1 MFKISNFTDND
12 DVTVL
17 KEFGAFKTIEWK
29 RDLSV
34 NEASAMNAYFASEM
48 NVRRRQ
54 VICDLSQAPITVQA
68 GAMQWMVGNVTC
80 TTGVKGVGD
89 LFGKALR
96 GAVTSESAIKP
107 EYQGTGLLVLEPT
120 YRYII
125 TLDVADWGNS
135 IVLDDGLFLACYSSL
150 QHKGYAQQR
159 FFRRCWQ
166 RRAVQ
171 PGHPGL
177 RRAML
182 GIPLPRRRADR
193 GHPGQRRTQ
202 DRR

>member
-54 VICDLSQAPITVQA
+54 VICDLSQAPVTVQA

-89 LFGKALR
+89 LFGKDLVAFEIAYKDGIQIADHQDIDDEAQTVTVSEPDDNTFDTPGGDGYSKTGVDMTLIYALIAALVALAG
-96 GAVTSESAIKP
+96 GAGAYAYRHRKLAAAEGKTDSESD
-107 EYQGTGLLVLEPT
+107 EE
-120 YRYII
+120 
-125 TLDVADWGNS
+125 
-135 IVLDDGLFLACYSSL
+135 
-150 QHKGYAQQR
+150 
-159 FFRRCWQ
+159 
-166 RRAVQ
+166 
-171 PGHPGL
+171 
-177 RRAML
+177 
-182 GIPLPRRRADR
+182 
-193 GHPGQRRTQ
+193 
-202 DRR
+202 

>member
-54 VICDLSQAPITVQA
+54 VICDLSQAPVTVQA

-89 LFGKALR
+89 RSAR
-96 GAVTSESAIKP
+96 PCAVRLPANRPSSPNTRAQVFWCSSPPTATSSRS
-107 EYQGTGLLVLEPT
+107 T
-120 YRYII
+120 
-125 TLDVADWGNS
+125 
-135 IVLDDGLFLACYSSL
+135 
-150 QHKGYAQQR
+150 
-159 FFRRCWQ
+159 
-166 RRAVQ
+166 
-171 PGHPGL
+171 
-177 RRAML
+177 
-182 GIPLPRRRADR
+182 
-193 GHPGQRRTQ
+193 
-202 DRR
+202 